1 MRFDKNQNKKPKT
14 TNVSRRVFFR
24 SNDHLVFEGDGEY
37 PPLSILVPKPPTA
50 MQFYLHF
57 S

>member
-1 MRFDKNQNKKPKT
+1 MRFDKNKNKKQQMT
-14 TNVSRRVFFR
+14 HAGFFFR